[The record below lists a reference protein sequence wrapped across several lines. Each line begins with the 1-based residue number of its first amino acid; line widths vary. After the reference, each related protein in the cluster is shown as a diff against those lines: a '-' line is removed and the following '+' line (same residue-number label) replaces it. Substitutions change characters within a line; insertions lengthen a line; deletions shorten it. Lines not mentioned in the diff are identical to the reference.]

1 MEHLTIPSAAG
12 RTHVVTE
19 GDGPLVLFVHGF
31 PESWYSW
38 RLQLP
43 ALAAAGFRAA
53 ALDVRGYGRSSRP
66 TAIDAYRMTEL
77 VDDVAAVIDALGN
90 GPAVVVGHDWGSPI
104 TANAGL
110 LRPDVVRAVALM
122 SVPYVPRS
130 RPRPTEL
137 FARVGGDDAFYIDHF
152 QLPGRAEAEI
162 EPDVRGWISGMYA
175 SLSADTMS
183 HDRERNAFFVP
194 PGRTMRERFATDRP
208 AWLTDEVLEFFVGE
222 FERTGLTGGL
232 NRYRNVDRDWEDLA
246 AYDAVPLTLPSLF
259 VGGADDPV
267 VHGGREAITAFGHT
281 LPDVRGVHV
290 LHGVGHWVQ
299 QEAPDAVN
307 GLLLDWLRTL

>member
-1 MEHLTIPSAAG
+1 M
-12 RTHVVTE
+12 
-19 GDGPLVLFVHGF
+19 LFVHGF

-38 RLQLP
+38 RFQLP

-53 ALDVRGYGRSSRP
+53 AIDVRGYGRSSRP
-66 TAIDAYRMTEL
+66 AAIEAYRMTEL
-77 VDDVAAVIDALGN
+77 VDDVATVIGALGN

-110 LRPDVVRAVALM
+110 LRPDVVRAVALL
-122 SVPYVPRS
+122 SVPYLPRGG
-130 RPRPTEL
+130 PRPTEF
-137 FARVGGDDAFYIDHF
+137 FARVGGEDTFYIDHF
-152 QLPGRAEAEI
+152 QQPGRAEAEI
-162 EPDVRGWISGMYA
+162 EPDVAGWIAGMYA

-183 HDRERNAFFVP
+183 HDRAANAFFVP
-194 PGRTMRERFATDRP
+194 PGGTMRARFVTARP
-208 AWLTDEVLEFFVGE
+208 AWLTDDVLDFYVGE

-246 AYDAVPLTLPSLF
+246 VHDGAPLTLPSLF

-267 VHGGREAITAFGHT
+267 VHGGREAIAAFDRTMPG
-281 LPDVRGVHV
+281 LRGSHV
-290 LHGVGHWVQ
+290 LPGVGHWVQ

-307 GLLLDWLRTL
+307 DLLLAWLATLPTGR